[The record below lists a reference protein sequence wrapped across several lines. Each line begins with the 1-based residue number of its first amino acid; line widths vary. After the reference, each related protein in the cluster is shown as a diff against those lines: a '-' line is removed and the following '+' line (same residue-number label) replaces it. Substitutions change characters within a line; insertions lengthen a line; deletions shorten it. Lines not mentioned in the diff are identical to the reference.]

1 MNILILG
8 NGFDLAHGLKTKYSD
23 FLDYCV
29 EKNNKR
35 IIGMINY
42 GTTFID
48 NIWLQHFITTCN
60 NYGKN
65 WVDLEDEIYRVVLSL
80 NKTLLDLSGGE
91 IEMIFPLTFSI
102 KKDILEFN
110 FYKIIDYLK
119 TCNNRLETDKK
130 KYITVETNDFSHLYF
145 YIENYQG
152 LINFIY
158 DQLRTFVEM
167 FERYLNE
174 VVMSEI
180 DSEPKYQLSLL
191 QSSKPNIKSFL
202 FILNF
207 NYTNTLT
214 KLYKDTMDSK
224 QKKSI
229 RNFYVHGKINA
240 NNIVLGT
247 QFFDDK
253 NNNIPSE
260 FNVFRKHNQR
270 HRYNTIEDYQSL
282 LQIIKSRNDDTKRIF
297 HVIGHSLDKS
307 DYAILKH
314 IFLAHNDSIINIY
327 YHDEEAQERLINN
340 ITKIIGEEEVMA
352 KVRFIHQHDPK
363 RGILIPIEAPA
374 LVAN

>member
-240 NNIVLGT
+240 NNIVL
-247 QFFDDK
+247 
-253 NNNIPSE
+253 
-260 FNVFRKHNQR
+260 
-270 HRYNTIEDYQSL
+270 
-282 LQIIKSRNDDTKRIF
+282 
-297 HVIGHSLDKS
+297 
-307 DYAILKH
+307 
-314 IFLAHNDSIINIY
+314 
-327 YHDEEAQERLINN
+327 
-340 ITKIIGEEEVMA
+340 
-352 KVRFIHQHDPK
+352 
-363 RGILIPIEAPA
+363 
-374 LVAN
+374 

>member
-240 NNIVLGT
+240 NNIVLVT

-282 LQIIKSRNDDTKRIF
+282 LQIIKSSNDNTKRIF

>member
-282 LQIIKSRNDDTKRIF
+282 LQIIKSSNDNTKRIF